1 MLFLKRLVAK
11 KVLDLHTQNQNH
23 EVVESIH
30 VYHTNPE
37 FPDFV
42 RWSLNVLKSSDS
54 VGFRRVQ
61 TWIRAIVEFGRNDYC
76 AGRVLGMFFDSYSNE
91 ERMRIGTRRYAT
103 YMVRLSTEIR
113 LLEQFGMKNI
123 LRPKR
128 RNYDRILSIAVRRE
142 LRSCIL
148 IGGDD
153 KHLLRV
159 RQWLEDHQEKG

>member
-1 MLFLKRLVAK
+1 MFLKRLVAK

-30 VYHTNPE
+30 VYYSNPE
-37 FPDFV
+37 FLDFV
-42 RWSLNVLKSSDS
+42 RWSLDVLKSSDI
-54 VGFRRVQ
+54 VGYRRVQ
-61 TWIRAIVEFGRNDYC
+61 AWITGIVEFGRKDYWV
-76 AGRVLGMFFDSYSNE
+76 GRVLGMFFDGFSNE
-91 ERMRIGTRRYAT
+91 ERLRIGTRRYAT

-123 LRPKR
+123 IRPKS

-142 LRSCIL
+142 LRSCIM
-148 IGGDD
+148 IGVDD